1 MLIFIHSPFCFFS
14 LFLVKKSLF
23 CHPNFLQGIID
34 RFNLHN
40 QCFHDL
46 NKLESTV
53 LSNKFEPFLSKLFFW
68 EEVMLRFSLYIL
80 IQNLIPPIVAHTS
93 QRGLWFERTWIY
105 TSFGCFHINLS
116 FSGIKVLEKKIF
128 KVFSICIYYFIN
140 FDSPILSPSYPR
152 ELGEGHSTVSPL
164 YFSFYCS
171 FSPLDH
177 ILFRLNIQK
186 NACCMIE
193 CAMTLKQVHVKNNG
207 LSRTQWKFSRYY
219 INFLLLPFFAFIH
232 VFKVHVPVL
241 YRPDPT

>member
-1 MLIFIHSPFCFFS
+1 MSIYFYIVKLI
-14 LFLVKKSLF
+14 
-23 CHPNFLQGIID
+23 HPTP
-34 RFNLHN
+34 
-40 QCFHDL
+40 
-46 NKLESTV
+46 S
-53 LSNKFEPFLSKLFFW
+53 
-68 EEVMLRFSLYIL
+68 
-80 IQNLIPPIVAHTS
+80 PIVAPLNPWGPS
-93 QRGLWFERTWIY
+93 WFVQSKIFTTR
-105 TSFGCFHINLS
+105 GCFHINLS

-128 KVFSICIYYFIN
+128 KVFSICIYYFLN
-140 FDSPILSPSYPR
+140 FDSPILSLSYPR

-219 INFLLLPFFAFIH
+219 INFLLLPFFAFIQSCIYSTWTST
-232 VFKVHVPVL
+232 VPT
-241 YRPDPT
+241 RPNLTPVQTTWN